1 MIFLPL
7 SLKLNLQNQFS
18 HDLGLQI
25 SAPFL
30 LNFVQNFRNS
40 IIKAWTFEALPQLRP
55 KDYLKERTLP
65 RMKRWLFEKVEK
77 DRPDPFQIKDD
88 PAWTFEA
95 LPQLR
100 PNDYPKERT
109 LPRMKRWLFE
119 KVEKDRLDP
128 FQIKD
133 DPVVCPFLYPTKAEK
148 REAYIQ
154 NLIILPD
161 KET

>member
-1 MIFLPL
+1 M
-7 SLKLNLQNQFS
+7 LKPRQEEASREEEEEEEAEAERRKKKMNDN
-18 HDLGLQI
+18 
-25 SAPFL
+25 APSQS
-30 LNFVQNFRNS
+30 V
-40 IIKAWTFEALPQLRP
+40 K
-55 KDYLKERTLP
+55 
-65 RMKRWLFEKVEK
+65 
-77 DRPDPFQIKDD
+77 
-88 PAWTFEA
+88 AWTFEA